1 MTRRKKIIIFSIIAI
16 LIIAL
21 IWFFV
26 QHNKQQHVQSEN
38 GNVSSL
44 FPFTG
49 TNVTDYQA
57 EPGSAAPNNNYST
70 GGTGTGNGNNGNG
83 NNGNGGGGNGSGSTG
98 VTNVLNLNDLQVGT
112 GGTNLGLNGVGNG
125 NNGSGNGNG
134 SNGSGSCTG
143 EFCPG
148 TPCPSCLSPY
158 YGEITLKAN
167 GVSSANL
174 TSDGGIV
181 ELAWN
186 VGNGATPAELNTVC
200 TAYSSDGTWLG
211 TKIPGQGPDTL
222 NIPANTKPGIIS
234 TIYTLTCT
242 GIGSATATMN
252 ESSALSNGVI
262 VGSSIKINASYGT
275 SLNKQSVSLPSIGG
289 TVSLSWTVVLP
300 ASYHGDPIV
309 SCTASSSAG
318 DWTPA
323 SKIATSTMTSTGN
336 VLVDGN
342 TSDNIVSNTYTIN
355 CSNVGVAIAT
365 VNVDSLTHGGIIA
378 GSAIKITA
386 SYGTTI
392 NRQSIGLPSAGGNVG
407 LSWTVTLP
415 TSYAGT
421 PVVACN
427 ASSSA
432 NDWSSG
438 PTIATSTMTATGNV
452 SEAANTGTSI
462 ISNTY
467 TITCDHVGTAIATV
481 NISPVNGNGVLGII
495 PGSSIS
501 ISAGLTPPPTKQ
513 SVQVPAN
520 GGTVYLSWNAILPA
534 TYTGGPLACSAIS
547 SANDWTGG
555 ASMPATI
562 SASQTS
568 ASQVTEPANNGNDSI
583 SNTYTVKCDGI
594 GQATA
599 VVYVS
604 SLLSGGIIKGSS
616 ITLTVATSTSAISPR
631 SSIMI
636 DSAGGNVYLQWKA
649 TLPAAYA
656 GTPVVACNASSSAN
670 DWSSGPTIATSTMTA
685 TGNVIEP
692 ANGGSDV
699 ATYTYTIKCDNIGSA
714 SATVNVKP
722 SQTSFGI
729 INDYFTLQVDS
740 SFSEI
745 LSSDGGPVTLSW
757 AIFTENVSPTNPG
770 TIPLGTSTTISNPNG
785 PTCTASST
793 AGDWS
798 GVKQYQNDGT
808 GSEGI
813 SIPPNTSTSTQTRTY
828 ALSCNGLGV
837 KTVTVNTNISPYS
850 NSTITPVFQ
859 LTVEGGKQTTVAPGT
874 PVELDWEVENID
886 ANSCKGTSTGTTTD
900 GSPDGPYSGWGI
912 SNIRQ
917 QDPLTSLQISNLAS
931 WNAQLLADQ
940 NNLNILLATS
950 TVATT
955 TATSTI
961 TTQIQSTTNQL
972 VTNRFNVS
980 NLNTQMLN
988 TQSNISVNAGTISN
1002 LNTQINTN
1010 KTLLNSLNSHLQA
1023 LPAPGLTGLALDAI
1037 PSLDYADTQTQID
1050 SVNSNLTV
1058 LNNNLA
1064 TVNSTQAALNTTYA
1078 AQATNLNDLQAQ
1090 NVSLQGDLSVLQSE
1104 LSDTQTQAQ
1113 IASDVD
1119 KVTQIQN
1126 LQYQIATLQAEIDTI
1141 NNRPWNIVSSTD
1153 TGGTIKEPFFDVGA
1167 IATSFSET
1175 VGADNSLSGGLLDIP
1190 ITGSRKYTLTCG
1202 NLPPQSVT
1210 INVDSTQGNN
1220 QSTTPTLEFLGNGLS
1235 TPTISVGDTVDLTWK
1250 VSNIAANSC
1259 VATSDGKYD
1268 GWGYSYQKVR
1278 HVKKA
1283 DGTIVDGSTYVL
1295 QPGDFEFF
1303 TNDLLAD
1310 PGGTPKAPTS
1320 DVGTDVQ
1327 SFTETVGTDTP
1338 ISSARTYTL
1347 TCGSLTQSV
1356 TINVDNKPVLS
1367 FLVDGSTSD
1376 VVSTGATADLTWEV
1390 KNVKAGSC
1398 KGTSTGF
1405 TGVGAGGNF
1414 PGWGSDYIIN
1424 QPKNLFN
1431 GQQEFQAGQEDQLSY
1446 DVAAKD
1452 TGGDTGAPT
1461 DVPSGYNADTAP
1473 VYQYGVAGKD
1483 ETAPG
1488 GGGGATA
1495 GRDTQNGDLN
1505 AQFQQQIYSPKA
1517 QFYIVSGGTTKAPST
1532 DVGGVTQK
1540 FTETI
1545 GQDGSIMDGIE
1556 RDYTLQCASLL
1567 DGSPVFQTVVIN
1579 GPGGITTDPSVIT
1592 PNNPLGTSSN
1602 PCDNDLDIKTAQ
1614 IGLTNLLATYK
1625 TLTGYTIGN
1634 YGNGSATDDPS
1645 FYDPRSPNYLQNSI
1659 ISTSTLIEGALS
1671 STSTLSSDQYQNS
1684 KDSSG
1689 LIDECRSETT
1699 RDPTNASNSAVA
1711 LPYVFEDDLNTIPT
1725 TNSLTRE
1732 LYDSTLIATST
1743 IYSWLNP
1750 WPVDGALNPLQGW
1763 DWADYAQ
1770 NDWHNYYAWDS
1781 GNGLDGTPYNK
1792 GDNVNHA
1799 NVPDSY
1805 NNHQIWV
1812 GDLADQII
1820 ILPQHGTEIGRMWLS
1835 DGGSGGNPLFF
1846 DSSINAGDD
1855 EFNSNKCDGSSGSFA
1870 YTDGTHHSWRP
1881 DGSNYQP
1888 MSADLTEKGV
1898 DDTSNPNYSWEGGSG
1913 GGTVQNKDANNIYFY
1928 LKRWNTDPDY
1938 SCGNGRDGK
1947 TGGSGGFVSDA
1958 KTLDPGANSSS
1969 GTGGF
1974 FDCTPPSKA
1983 DTSQFAFP
1991 SGSWFGSPL
2000 CGPGIIVGKYVVGAD
2015 QARVDYSE
2023 GGFGALGKYFGY

>member
-415 TSYAGT
+415 TS
-421 PVVACN
+421 
-427 ASSSA
+427 
-432 NDWSSG
+432 
-438 PTIATSTMTATGNV
+438 
-452 SEAANTGTSI
+452 
-462 ISNTY
+462 
-467 TITCDHVGTAIATV
+467 
-481 NISPVNGNGVLGII
+481 
-495 PGSSIS
+495 
-501 ISAGLTPPPTKQ
+501 
-513 SVQVPAN
+513 
-520 GGTVYLSWNAILPA
+520 
-534 TYTGGPLACSAIS
+534 
-547 SANDWTGG
+547 
-555 ASMPATI
+555 
-562 SASQTS
+562 
-568 ASQVTEPANNGNDSI
+568 
-583 SNTYTVKCDGI
+583 
-594 GQATA
+594 
-599 VVYVS
+599 
-604 SLLSGGIIKGSS
+604 
-616 ITLTVATSTSAISPR
+616 
-631 SSIMI
+631 
-636 DSAGGNVYLQWKA
+636 
-649 TLPAAYA
+649 YA

-1870 YTDGTHHSWRP
+1870 YTDGTHHHSWRP